1 MNASA
6 CNSRF
11 SQFIELTVD
20 PLHMQGLVTALI
32 TRVEQFTCFYP
43 GFISAQAHVSDEGER
58 VLIEI
63 LWSSRADGEHALELA
78 QTVEPDL
85 FHLARQHHASALLFS
100 TYHAVAE
107 VRVSTNGLMAHVDAY
122 EKP

>member
-1 MNASA
+1 MNESVRD
-6 CNSRF
+6 SGF
-11 SQFIELTVD
+11 SQFVEFTVD
-20 PLHMQGLVTALI
+20 PLHVQGLVTALI
-32 TRVEQFTCFYP
+32 TRAKQFTCFYP
-43 GFISAQAHVSDEGER
+43 GFISAQVHVSDEGER
-58 VLIEI
+58 VLMKF

-107 VRVSTNGLMAHVDAY
+107 VRVSTDGPLAGVEAY

>member
-6 CNSRF
+6 CDSRF
-11 SQFIELTVD
+11 SQFVEFTVD

-32 TRVEQFTCFYP
+32 TRVKQFTCFYP
-43 GFISAQAHVSDEGER
+43 GFISAQVHASNEGER
-58 VLIEI
+58 VLMEI

-107 VRVSTNGLMAHVDAY
+107 VRVSTDGLMAHVDAY

>member
-1 MNASA
+1 MSASTRDT
-6 CNSRF
+6 RF
-11 SQFIELTVD
+11 SQFVEFTVD
-20 PLHMQGLVTALI
+20 VLHMQELVTALI
-32 TRVEQFTCFYP
+32 TRAKQFTCFYP
-43 GFISAQAHVSDEGER
+43 GFISAQVHSSNEGER
-58 VLIEI
+58 VLMEV

-78 QTVEPDL
+78 KTVDPDL

-107 VRVSTNGLMAHVDAY
+107 VRVSTDGPMGSAEAY